1 MSRYRSILVGI
12 GPGAAGS
19 AALDEAVA
27 LAAREGAR
35 LTLLAAVGSPPAPT
49 WWAPTLP
56 ENPFEVLLQ
65 ACEARLRRAR
75 QAVPADVLVTTLVRS
90 GEPAPALIGELQ
102 RGHHDL
108 VVIGAR
114 AHAAWWR
121 GRVRRAVVRRSPVPV
136 LVAVNSAQ
144 GA

>member
-1 MSRYRSILVGI
+1 MSRYRSILVGV

-19 AALDEAVA
+19 AALDHAVA
-27 LAAREGAR
+27 LAASDGVR

-49 WWAPTLP
+49 WWVPALP
-56 ENPFEVLLQ
+56 ENPFDMLLH

-75 QAVPADVLVTTLVRS
+75 QAVPGDVLVTTLLRH
-90 GEPAPALIGELQ
+90 GEPAPALIGEVE

-121 GRVRRAVVRRSPVPV
+121 GRVRRAVVRHSPVPV
-136 LVAVNSAQ
+136 LVAIHHAE